1 MLSNRKPVNLVCV
14 VHDEMVLPG
23 DVQVVNKMIITIIM
37 TMTIMMMLMMD
48 RIVLMKQQM
57 RFTSHKMG

>member
-1 MLSNRKPVNLVCV
+1 MMRWSFLGS
-14 VHDEMVLPG
+14 
-23 DVQVVNKMIITIIM
+23 VQVVNKMIITIIM